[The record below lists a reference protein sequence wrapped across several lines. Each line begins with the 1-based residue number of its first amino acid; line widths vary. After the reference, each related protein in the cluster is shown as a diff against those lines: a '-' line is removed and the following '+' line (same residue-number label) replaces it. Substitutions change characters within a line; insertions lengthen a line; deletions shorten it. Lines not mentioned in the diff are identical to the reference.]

1 MTTYSQI
8 DILYNGAGIHDAY
21 DNAVELEENFYD
33 KLMVI
38 NVKAPYLASKM
49 VIPHLIKQDCCTC
62 CVFGI

>member
-8 DILYNGAGIHDAY
+8 NILYNGAGIHNAY

-33 KLMVI
+33 KLMAI